1 MKKLMIAASA
11 ALCATVGFSDVTS
24 ANIVGYQNN
33 ETTDVK
39 YPLFCFTFTPIA
51 GGNTI
56 KLGDIVASGNSASDR
71 IQVINPTTLGSDV
84 AYGYYSKA
92 NAEADAWEEA
102 EEDPEVYEEILPDF
116 LCDVGWWI
124 GGHVGKAA
132 DFANNVDVT
141 VGSGFLGLSPS
152 CNNITFT
159 SNGEAPTKA
168 KSYVTGA
175 VKYPFFGNF
184 LPTRMYLK
192 DLVVTGNSSSDR
204 IQVINPTTLGSD
216 VAYGYYSVAQ
226 AESDA
231 WEEAEEDP
239 EVYEEILP
247 DFLCDVG
254 WWIGGHVGKA
264 ADSADNVIVEAAQG
278 FQGLSAACNNQTF
291 NYKGVLDLTP
301 IK

>member
-33 ETTDVK
+33 ETTEVQ

-56 KLGDIVASGNSASDR
+56 KLGDIVASGNNAKDR
-71 IQVINPTTLGSDV
+71 IQVINPTTLGADV
-84 AYGYYSKA
+84 QYGYYSKA

-124 GGHVGKAA
+124 GGQVGTKGKE
-132 DFANNVDVT
+132 ANNVDVT
-141 VGSGFLGLSPS
+141 VGSGFLGLSVD

-159 SNGEAPTKA
+159 CNGEAPTKA
-168 KSYVTGA
+168 KSFVTGK
-175 VKYPFFGNF
+175 VQYPFFGNF

-192 DLVVTGNSSSDR
+192 DLVVSGNGAKDR
-204 IQVINPTTLGSD
+204 IQVINPTTLGAD
-216 VAYGYYSVAQ
+216 VQYGYYSVAQ
-226 AESDA
+226 AEADA

-239 EVYEEILP
+239 EAYEEILP

-254 WWIGGHVGKA
+254 WWIGGQVGTKGKEA
-264 ADSADNVIVEAAQG
+264 NDVIVEAAQG
-278 FQGLSAACNNQTF
+278 FQGLSTDCNNQTF